1 MSTISLPRRRRWL
14 SVVIVGVFIAIF
26 LFTVLA
32 GFVVEVLWYNEI
44 GQSPVFW
51 HTLWTKIWLGVVFG
65 LLFFALLYVNLVIA
79 RRIRPEETIVP
90 NPLDPLER
98 VRDATEPYLRWLLPA
113 GAAVLALLVGLS
125 VSGNWQLYLLWRNAG
140 GVAFG
145 GTPEPL
151 FHRDPAFYVFSLPWL
166 RFLQGWLFSSLV
178 GVTLLVAIGHVLWG
192 GIRPQAPAFADK
204 VTPAA
209 RAHLSV
215 LLGLVMLVKA
225 WGYWLGRFD
234 LLTSQ
239 RGVVEGAS
247 YTEVKAQL
255 PALNF
260 LTLVAVICAVLF
272 FVNIRT
278 KQWSLPIV
286 AVGLLAIVSV
296 LLGTA
301 YPSFVQQFKV
311 KPNEQQLEKQ
321 YIADNIEATSNA
333 FGLTQIQQQTRDTAA
348 APLSAGQL
356 KDNSATVSN
365 IRLWRPSVLQKN
377 FAAFQQFRSYYDFLD
392 VDVDRYQFSPD
403 QSPRVI
409 MVSAREMNQS
419 GIEQAA
425 RTWQNTHLAY
435 THGFGAV
442 ASEVNTATSQGQP
455 VLTLKNLPPDANGQP
470 QMTQPRIYYGEEDQ
484 GDFVIA
490 GANGELDYQGS
501 SETVP
506 YQYQGAGGIPVDNIF
521 RRAVFAWNF
530 RDINL
535 LLSGQ
540 ITDSSRLMI
549 YRNIEQRAAKAVPFL
564 SFDSDPYLAIVDGRP
579 VWILDAYTTS
589 NEYPYSES
597 VSGVAATD
605 GLLTGNFN
613 YIRNSVKVV
622 IDAYDG
628 SVTYYAD
635 TSEPILQVWSRAFP
649 GLFTPITAAPEDLKA
664 HFRYPEN
671 LFQAQSYQFAN
682 YHVTDP
688 DAFYQ
693 RRDFWQVSP
702 DPTLPADSSGSPP
715 PMRPYYQL
723 IRLPDQTTEA
733 FQLVIPF
740 VPAGRPNMVGWM
752 AADSDPTDYG
762 HITMFRFPEGSTNNI
777 EGPPQVFARINN
789 DPAFSSFR
797 TLVGQQGS
805 TLSFGDFLVIP
816 VDNSF
821 LYVVP
826 VYVTASDA
834 TPAIPELKKV
844 VVVNG
849 SEGDVSL
856 GSSLPEAL
864 GLATS
869 GVSGGTH
876 GNGPGNGPPPT
887 GNVDQQI
894 QTLLNEALLHF
905 QNADTA
911 LKAGDLATYQSELA
925 QAQALV
931 QQAQQLASTA
941 NAGSGSGSTTTSP
954 TPAPPSA
961 TATPAATA
969 SPSP

>member
-1 MSTISLPRRRRWL
+1 MSTISLPRRRRRWL
-14 SVVIVGVFIAIF
+14 STVVVGVLVAIF
-26 LFTVLA
+26 LFTILA
-32 GFVVEVLWYNEI
+32 GFIVEVLWYDEI
-44 GQSPVFW
+44 HQSPVFW
-51 HTLWTKIWLGVVFG
+51 HTLWTKIWLGVIFG

-98 VRDATEPYLRWLLPA
+98 VRDATEPYIRWLVPLGA
-113 GAAVLALLVGLS
+113 GVLAFLVGLS
-125 VSGNWQLYLLWRNAG
+125 VSGNWQLYLLWRNAS
-140 GVAFG
+140 GVMFG
-145 GTPEPL
+145 NPDPQ

-166 RFLQGWLFSSLV
+166 RFLQGWLFSSLI

-272 FVNIRT
+272 FLNIRT

-286 AVGLLAIVSV
+286 AVALLAIVSV

-301 YPSFVQQFKV
+301 YPAFVQQFKV
-311 KPNEQQLEKQ
+311 KPNEQQLEEP
-321 YIADNIEATSNA
+321 YINDNIEATKQA
-333 FGLTQIQQQTRDTAA
+333 FGLSQIEQQPRPPTAP
-348 APLSAGQL
+348 PLSAGAL
-356 KDNSATVSN
+356 KDNRTTVSN
-365 IRLWRPSVLQKN
+365 IRLWRPSTLQKN
-377 FAAFQQFRSYYDFLD
+377 FAAFQQIRQYYDFLD
-392 VDVDRYQFSPD
+392 VDVDRYPLGPGG
-403 QSPRVI
+403 SPRVI
-409 MVSAREMNQS
+409 MVSARELNPG
-419 GIEQAA
+419 GIQATA
-425 RTWQNTHLAY
+425 QTWQNTHLTY

-442 ASEVNTATSQGQP
+442 ASQVNTATIQGQP
-455 VLTLKNLPPDANGQP
+455 VLTLKNLPPEGVPTMD
-470 QMTQPRIYYGEEDQ
+470 QPRIYYGEEDQ
-484 GDFVIA
+484 GSFVVA
-490 GANGELDYQGS
+490 GAQGELDYDGAPPIPAYQGS
-501 SETVP
+501 
-506 YQYQGAGGIPVDNIF
+506 GGIPVDNIF
-521 RRAVFAWNF
+521 RRLLFAWNF

-535 LLSGQ
+535 LLSNQ
-540 ITDSSRLMI
+540 ITDASRLMI

-564 SFDSDPYLAIVDGRP
+564 RFDSDPYLAIVDGQP
-579 VWILDAYTTS
+579 KWILDAYTSTD
-589 NEYPYSES
+589 EYPYSEA
-597 VSGVAATD
+597 VSGTTATD
-605 GLLTGNFN
+605 GLFGGTFN

-622 IDAYDG
+622 IDAYTG
-628 SVTYYAD
+628 AITYYAD
-635 TSEPILQVWSRAFP
+635 TSEPILQVWSKAFP
-649 GLFTPITAAPEDLKA
+649 GLFTPITLAPESLQA

-671 LFQAQSYQFAN
+671 LFQIQAYQFAN
-682 YHVTDP
+682 YHVVDP
-688 DAFYQ
+688 AAFYQ

-702 DPTLPADSSGSPP
+702 DPTQEPDANGTPP

-723 IRLPDQTTEA
+723 IRLPGASTEA
-733 FQLVIPF
+733 FQLVVPF

-752 AADSDPTDYG
+752 AANSDPGDDYG
-762 HITMFRFPEGSTNNI
+762 HITMFRFPEGATSI

-816 VDNSF
+816 VDDSF
-821 LYVVP
+821 LYVLP
-826 VYVTASDA
+826 VYVTASDS
-834 TPAIPELKKV
+834 TPAIPELKRV

-856 GSSLPEAL
+856 GTSLPDAL
-864 GLATS
+864 GIATS
-869 GVSGGTH
+869 GVSNGGNP
-876 GNGPGNGPPPT
+876 NGGNGPPT
-887 GNVDQQI
+887 GSVDEQI
-894 QTLLNEALLHF
+894 QELLNQAVTHF
-905 QNADTA
+905 QAADAA
-911 LKAGDLATYQSELA
+911 LTAGDLGTYQSELA
-925 QAQALV
+925 QAEKLV
-931 QQAQQLASTA
+931 QQAQQLAAQTT
-941 NAGSGSGSTTTSP
+941 SGSTGSTTSP
-954 TPAPPSA
+954 TPTPTPSA
-961 TATPAATA
+961 SASPPVTA
-969 SPSP
+969 SPSASP